1 LDGPSGY
8 SLTSVEELQASI
20 EINAPAERVWDVL
33 SDLSRYEEWNP
44 FMTQAEGELIE
55 GTKLAIRIEPPGG
68 REMQFKPTVLEV
80 EPRRRVRWLGRFI
93 LPGIFDGEH
102 TLAIEPVGE
111 ATARFSQR
119 ERFSGILTA
128 FSGKLFDRTQTGF
141 EAMNEALKRR
151 CERV

>member
-1 LDGPSGY
+1 MR
-8 SLTSVEELQASI
+8 ELQASI
-20 EINAPAERVWDVL
+20 EIDAPAERVWDVL

-55 GTKLAIRIEPPGG
+55 GAKLAIRIQPPGG
-68 REMQFKPTVLEV
+68 RQMEFRPTVLEV
-80 EPRRRVRWLGRFI
+80 EPRRSVRWLGRFI

-102 TLAIEPVGE
+102 TLAVEPAGE
-111 ATARFSQR
+111 SAARFTQR

-128 FSGKLFDRTQTGF
+128 FSGKLFDRTQAGF

-151 CERV
+151 CESI